1 MRILLGRLLL
11 AVGSSLSS
19 LEVYCATP
27 FWPAEFMLKK
37 STDNLMGVPL
47 YIICFFSLAAFNVV
61 VFCFLFFFFVFVS
74 LIPVYLDVFL
84 RGLIYIQHLQEL
96 SDHVL
101 PHVREVFSYY
111 LFKYFFRSFL
121 SLSLLSLSLF
131 SFWDSCYWNV
141 GILNVVPEVS

>member
-1 MRILLGRLLL
+1 MRILLGRRLL

-47 YIICFFSLAAFNVV
+47 YIICFFSLAAFNV
-61 VFCFLFFFFVFVS
+61 FFFLIFVS
-74 LIPVYLDVFL
+74 LIPVYLGVFI
-84 RGLIYIQHLQEL
+84 RGFIYIQHLQEYFL
-96 SDHVL
+96 ML
-101 PHVREVFSYY
+101 GKFLAITFSNI
-111 LFKYFFRSFL
+111 FSGPF

-141 GILNVVPEVS
+141 GVLYVVLEVS

>member
-61 VFCFLFFFFVFVS
+61 VGFFFFFC
-74 LIPVYLDVFL
+74 LCQF
-84 RGLIYIQHLQEL
+84 
-96 SDHVL
+96 
-101 PHVREVFSYY
+101 
-111 LFKYFFRSFL
+111 
-121 SLSLLSLSLF
+121 
-131 SFWDSCYWNV
+131 DSCV
-141 GILNVVPEVS
+141 FGCVPPWVDLYPAPAGVE